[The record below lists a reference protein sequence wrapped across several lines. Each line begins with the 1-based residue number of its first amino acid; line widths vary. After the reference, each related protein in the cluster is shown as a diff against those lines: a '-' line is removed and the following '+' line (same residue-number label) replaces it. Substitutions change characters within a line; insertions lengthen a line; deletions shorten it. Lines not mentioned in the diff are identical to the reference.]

1 VSFERTRQYGV
12 ALAGALA
19 IHCIAL
25 VALGFSISSQLPT
38 VATVEPRIVAVA
50 MPPPPPPD
58 VEVFGAVDAPAMIPH
73 FRPRVPLGLSPE
85 RQRRAGDPA
94 LAVWKYL
101 CNRDQA
107 LGDAVRRDCPEFDFG
122 AVDLSVRD
130 PLNRQGDSG
139 VIVGNDTATMSL
151 DEVGRKK
158 RWIKPG
164 AEWQASGAR
173 AKANDLGI
181 PGEDP
186 FAILPK

>member
-1 VSFERTRQYGV
+1 MRFEQTRQYGV

-19 IHCIAL
+19 IHVIAL
-25 VALGFSISSQLPT
+25 VALGLSISFHLPET
-38 VATVEPRIVAVA
+38 APVEPRIVAVT

-58 VEVFGAVDAPAMIPH
+58 VEVFGAIDAPVMIPR
-73 FRPRVPLGLSPE
+73 FRPRMPLGLSPE
-85 RQRRAGDPA
+85 RRQRTGDPA

-101 CNRDQA
+101 CNRDHS
-107 LGDAVRRDCPEFDFG
+107 LGEAVRRDCPESDFS

-139 VIVGNDTATMSL
+139 VILGNDTATMSL
-151 DEVGRKK
+151 EEVGRKK

-164 AEWQASGAR
+164 SEWQANGAR
-173 AKANDLGI
+173 AKPNELGL